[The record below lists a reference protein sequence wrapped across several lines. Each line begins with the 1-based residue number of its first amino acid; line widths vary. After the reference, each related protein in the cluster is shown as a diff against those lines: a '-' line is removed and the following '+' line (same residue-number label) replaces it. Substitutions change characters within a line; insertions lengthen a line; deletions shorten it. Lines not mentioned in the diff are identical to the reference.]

1 MKKGL
6 YWFSW
11 IILFLSA
18 FAIILGAYIEV
29 YKELDIGLFWT
40 FAGFI
45 GLALSGL
52 IMKIAYGV
60 PGQ

>member
-1 MKKGL
+1 MIKGL

-11 IILFLSA
+11 IILFISA
-18 FAIILGAYIEV
+18 FAIFLGAYIEITRGQD
-29 YKELDIGLFWT
+29 LGLYYT

-45 GLALSGL
+45 GLAVSGL
-52 IMKIAYGV
+52 IMTIAYGV

>member
-18 FAIILGAYIEV
+18 FAIILGGYIELKWGQDRGFL
-29 YKELDIGLFWT
+29 YMS
-40 FAGFI
+40 AGFI
-45 GLALSGL
+45 GLAVSGL